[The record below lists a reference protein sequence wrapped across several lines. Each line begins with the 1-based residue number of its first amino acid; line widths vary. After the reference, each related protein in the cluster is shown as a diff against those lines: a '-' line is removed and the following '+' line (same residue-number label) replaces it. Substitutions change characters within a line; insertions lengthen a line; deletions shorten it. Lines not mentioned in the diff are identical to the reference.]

1 MVINCLRNRMAD
13 HELFHFL
20 GNRHSNTT
28 GLHLEEDTHVIML
41 KDKDKVVARWSTNG
55 VTVEEILDV
64 ATQYIKDSHHGLERR
79 LIRFW
84 QQHPRTRFSLEAI
97 AGAID
102 TTRTNLKDRIKMLAE
117 QRIVEEHHNCGSSTL
132 YSLHYG
138 DQAREYFA
146 KLGELQSWDDWVQP
160 QQIQEEATLA

>member
-20 GNRHSNTT
+20 GNRHDNTA
-28 GLHLEEDTHVIML
+28 GLHLEEDTHIIVL
-41 KDKDKVVARWSTNG
+41 KDKDKVIAKWSTTG
-55 VTVEEILDV
+55 ITVEEILDV

-79 LIRFW
+79 LGRFW

-102 TTRTNLKDRIKMLAE
+102 TTRTSLKDRINTLAGQE
-117 QRIVEEHHNCGSSTL
+117 IVEEHCNGGTSTL

-146 KLGELQSWDDWVQP
+146 KLGKLQPWDKWIQP
-160 QQIQEEATLA
+160 QQFQGEATPV